1 MIWKNNK
8 YALLPL
14 ARTALTALAIL
25 FFFAGQIIAQE
36 PPPRPIEVTVSQ
48 NLSFGAFT
56 AGISGGTVT
65 VDFSGT
71 RGSTGDVILLNL
83 GYAVFSASYRLV
95 GNPGTVVSI
104 LNGTDVPLAGSNGGS
119 MLLHIGTS
127 NPASPFVINTTP
139 PNYTVMSVG
148 ATLTVGNAAANPPG
162 SYSGSFFITFIQ
174 E

>member
-8 YALLPL
+8 YALLPV
-14 ARTALTALAIL
+14 ARTALIGLVIL
-25 FFFAGQIIAQE
+25 VFFAGQLIAQE

-56 AGISGGTVT
+56 TGVTGGTVT
-65 VDFSGT
+65 IDFAGT
-71 RGSTGDVILLNL
+71 RGSTGDIILLNL
-83 GYAVFSASYRLV
+83 GYAVFAAGYRLV

-104 LNGTDVPLAGSNGGS
+104 LNGADVPLAGSNGGS
-119 MLLHIGTS
+119 MLLHIGVS

-162 SYSGSFFITFIQ
+162 SYTGSFFVTFIQ